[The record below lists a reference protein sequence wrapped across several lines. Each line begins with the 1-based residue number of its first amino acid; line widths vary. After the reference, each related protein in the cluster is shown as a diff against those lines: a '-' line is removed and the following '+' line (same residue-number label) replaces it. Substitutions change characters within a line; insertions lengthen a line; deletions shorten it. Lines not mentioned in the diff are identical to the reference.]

1 MNGHKFQVGQSVR
14 IVHSTDLREAM
25 KREEFRVLRL
35 LPENP
40 TGEPAY
46 RVKSDREQFERLV
59 GEREIAAV

>member
-1 MNGHKFQVGQSVR
+1 MNGHKYQIGQTVR
-14 IVHSTDLREAM
+14 IVHSTDLRESM
-25 KREEFRVLRL
+25 KHEHFRVLRL

-59 GEREIAAV
+59 GEHEIAAV